1 MNYEEG
7 CRMGTEDWMTLNRT
21 GIFENAS
28 LRRYVSP
35 FPPAKLMRITSGLQ
49 SERDFA
55 AHGVDIYTALSLASP
70 GPLTEY
76 LHILDFGCGCGR
88 LARMFKGHPHKIS
101 GCDIDRRHVEWVN
114 ANLDFM
120 EAKLSS
126 VIPPI
131 PYEDNKMDAVI
142 SISIF
147 THLTEKSQDD
157 FLAELF
163 RITRPGGVLFLT
175 VHGAQALKRACCE
188 QPIRDMLDMDEERF
202 KKAQEAFAQNKHGFV
217 LQFGH
222 LTTTPQKMSYSS
234 GAILRKIRNSF
245 RKKIINTPFEY
256 GIAFHSET
264 YIREHWS
271 KWFDIIDYRH
281 GGIHQFQDIV
291 VLAPKK

>member
-7 CRMGTEDWMTLNRT
+7 CRMRTEDWMKLNRT
-21 GIFENAS
+21 SIFEDTL

-35 FPPAKLMRITSGLQ
+35 FPPAGLMQNTTGLQ
-49 SERDFA
+49 SEKDFA
-55 AHGVDIYTALSLASP
+55 AHGTDIYTALSLASP
-70 GPLTEY
+70 KLLTEY
-76 LHILDFGCGCGR
+76 QHILDFGCGCGR

-101 GCDIDRRHVEWVN
+101 GCDIDHRHVEWVN

-131 PYEDNKMDAVI
+131 PYEDNEMDAVI

-163 RITRPGGVLFLT
+163 RVTRPGGVLFLT
-175 VHGAQALKRACCE
+175 VHGAQALKRACSE
-188 QPIRDMLDMDEERF
+188 QPIRDMLDMDEEQF
-202 KKAQEAFAQNKHGFV
+202 KNSQEAFAQNKHGFV
-217 LQFGH
+217 LQYGH
-222 LTTTPQKMSYSS
+222 LTTTPQKMSSL
-234 GAILRKIRNSF
+234 GAISRKIRNWFSQEL
-245 RKKIINTPFEY
+245 ISTPFEY
-256 GIAFHSET
+256 GIAFHPET

-271 KWFDIIDYRH
+271 KWFDILDYRH

-291 VLAPKK
+291 VLTPRK